1 MKEMKLS
8 SLLFLYL
15 LLALLLFETAES
27 SSNQPHHRFQPR
39 DVETSGTGTS
49 EHEGTGSIPTTSA
62 GHNQGANTGQENA
75 ENLSQFGQL
84 FGGHPFLLNFAQQQN
99 QGFVSSQ
106 TELTDNNGKKY

>member
-49 EHEGTGSIPTTSA
+49 EPEGTGSIPTTSA

-75 ENLSQFGQL
+75 ENLSQFGH
-84 FGGHPFLLNFAQQQN
+84 GSHPFLQDFGQQQYH
-99 QGFVSSQ
+99 GFMSNEIEIMDK
-106 TELTDNNGKKY
+106 TG